1 MYLFSDSWSYIKTLN
16 EIFFTHFFM
25 EKNLFKATEEMA
37 SQCHNFLF
45 QCHDSLQYL
54 LIHDIKAN
62 RILSTFDRS
71 TLSSK
76 IRGRK

>member
-1 MYLFSDSWSYIKTLN
+1 MKF
-16 EIFFTHFFM
+16 FFTLFFM
-25 EKNLFKATEEMA
+25 EKKLFKATEEMA

-62 RILSTFDRS
+62 RIGILPLRESHFP
-71 TLSSK
+71 K
-76 IRGRK
+76 KFPQK